1 MTYKGQG
8 NGDIKIIKVE
18 GESNKEKE
26 VIVRHETV
34 PRRKGRSTWNQ
45 HKDFA
50 IEWSKTF
57 ITNKREINP
66 KQGE

>member
-1 MTYKGQG
+1 VGFFYGEIKADLKVKMVMTYKGQG

-34 PRRKGRSTWNQ
+34 PRRKGRSTWN
-45 HKDFA
+45 
-50 IEWSKTF
+50 
-57 ITNKREINP
+57 
-66 KQGE
+66 